1 MLQKLEVAFRQ
12 NRPIRSEFM
21 RRLMPS
27 ELGFTKKPLW
37 MPQTQGGPVLF
48 ARFLRNNG
56 QTFFMFLS
64 LISSGSGV
72 NTCKLCNGLTYRL
85 PVAVSVI
92 SRQDKLNQANG
103 SIWRA
108 QLQF

>member
-1 MLQKLEVAFRQ
+1 MLQMLEVTFRQ

-56 QTFFMFLS
+56 QTFFHVSFLDF
-64 LISSGSGV
+64 IGV
-72 NTCKLCNGLTYRL
+72 RCKH
-85 PVAVSVI
+85 V
-92 SRQDKLNQANG
+92 
-103 SIWRA
+103 
-108 QLQF
+108 